1 MNATRADIVNATRAH
16 GVRAAFARI
25 AAIVRKEAL
34 QLLRDRLTFGMVV
47 GIPLMQTVLFGY
59 AINQDIR
66 HLRAAVADQSG
77 SQRARWLAADADAS
91 QVVDIVAHVPTA
103 EALEDL
109 LRRGE
114 ISVGIFLPEDFERR
128 ASAGDRSAAQLLIDG
143 SDPIVLQA
151 ARALAELPLRRPGR
165 APPGAAPQAPAFEIR
180 PFYNPE
186 RRSAVQ
192 IVPGIIGV
200 ILAMTMTLF
209 TAVAIVRE
217 RERGNLELL
226 ITTPV
231 RTPELM
237 LGKIIPY
244 IAIGMFQVTLV
255 LVVGSILFRVPIRGS
270 LFALYV
276 ASLVFVV
283 ATLGLGLLISTAV
296 QNQFQAFQLAFTSF
310 LPQLLLSGFMFPF
323 DGMPRP
329 AQYIAEIFPL
339 THFVR
344 IVRGILLRGA
354 TLGEVSRELW
364 PLLAFFLVTMALSV
378 LRFRKRLD

>member
-1 MNATRADIVNATRAH
+1 VSETLR
-16 GVRAAFARI
+16 RI
-25 AAIVRKEAL
+25 LAVVRKEVL
-34 QLLRDRLTFGMVV
+34 QLLRDRLTFGMVI
-47 GIPLMQTVLFGY
+47 GIPVMQTLLFGY

-77 SQRARWLAADADAS
+77 GQRARWLVQDAAAS
-91 QVVDIVAHVPTA
+91 QVIDVVAQVPTA

-109 LRRGE
+109 LRAGE
-114 ISVGIFLPEDFERR
+114 VSVGIFVPADFERR
-128 ASAGDRSAAQLLIDG
+128 IQQGERPAAHLLVDG

-151 ARALAELPLRRPGR
+151 ARALAALPLSLPGR
-165 APPGAAPQAPAFEIR
+165 GVAPAAPTPGFEIR

-200 ILAMTMTLF
+200 ILTMTMTLF

-237 LGKIIPY
+237 VGKIIPY
-244 IAIGMFQVTLV
+244 MLIGLLQVTLV
-255 LVVGSILFRVPIRGS
+255 LGVGSVLFRVPIRGS
-270 LFALYV
+270 LIDLY
-276 ASLVFVV
+276 AAGLIFVT
-283 ATLGLGLLISTAV
+283 ATLGLGLLISTAA
-296 QNQFQAFQLAFTSF
+296 QTQFQAFQLTFTSF
-310 LPQLLLSGFMFPF
+310 LPQILLSGFMFPF

-329 AQYIAEIFPL
+329 AQLLAEIFPL

-344 IVRGILLRGA
+344 VLRGILLRGA
-354 TLGEVSRELW
+354 SLGEVAPELW
-364 PLLAFFLVTMALSV
+364 PLGLFFAVTMALSV
-378 LRFRKRLD
+378 ARFRKRLD